1 MTKHWMMT
9 SHNPHSLH
17 ELLFVAG
24 QLSAIDL
31 DDQILTS
38 HTLTWIL
45 YLKKLEVLHLA
56 LVVVVRYLGDVRQ
69 RVDVARVRGR
79 LVLEWRR
86 RGGGMLAREG
96 RRDGKGMDMVV
107 VMVVGEGFVVHDVRE
122 GERGPVVVVVHGRA
136 PLRQVE

>member
-1 MTKHWMMT
+1 MT

-56 LVVVVRYLGDVRQ
+56 LVVVVLLCLLQVQQCTPLIPCLPLLVLLLLGHLLIVLDLGDGTL
-69 RVDVARVRGR
+69 VDLINLDNMELL
-79 LVLEWRR
+79 LVLSRT
-86 RGGGMLAREG
+86 
-96 RRDGKGMDMVV
+96 V
-107 VMVVGEGFVVHDVRE
+107 
-122 GERGPVVVVVHGRA
+122 P
-136 PLRQVE
+136 